1 MTAQTPHH
9 HGNLREG
16 LIEAGLAL
24 LIEGGTT
31 ALTLR
36 RAAAR
41 AGVSH
46 AAPAHHFDGLG
57 GLLTAM
63 AARAYRDFT
72 KAMTARRDQA
82 APGAFAALVG
92 VSQGYLDFA
101 QTRAGLFHL
110 IFVSPEV
117 DRTDPEVMTA
127 SFQAYQVL
135 REACLP
141 FSPTAA
147 PDPVIETAVWS
158 AVHGYALLG
167 LNLPDSPKR
176 SIVAIPPIEALLA
189 RIVPPP
195 RETRLPLSG
204 TSASQR
210 ERSAGVAQG

>member
-1 MTAQTPHH
+1 MTDKTPPPHH
-9 HGNLREG
+9 HGNLRQA

-24 LIEGGTT
+24 LVEGGTP

-63 AARAYRDFT
+63 AARAYRDFAQ
-72 KAMTARRDQA
+72 AMILRRDLA
-82 APGAFAALVG
+82 PPGAFAALLG
-92 VSQGYLDFA
+92 VAQGYLDFA
-101 QTRAGLFHL
+101 LTRAGLFHL

-117 DRTDPEVMTA
+117 DRNDPEVMTA
-127 SFQAYQVL
+127 SLAAYQVL

-141 FSPTAA
+141 FSATGQ
-147 PDPVIETAVWS
+147 PDPVIETAVWT

-189 RIVPPP
+189 RIVPAP
-195 RETRLPLSG
+195 R
-204 TSASQR
+204 
-210 ERSAGVAQG
+210 